1 MLALAL
7 MLNAFSG
14 TIRANYLMSQIFYY
28 SDIKK
33 RRLWSLLIMTCIN
46 TYIQIEH

>member
-33 RRLWSLLIMTCIN
+33 KKTVEPVNHDL
-46 TYIQIEH
+46 Y